1 MPRKEREATI
11 VISYNFKHPVVTVT
25 NIHFFMI
32 RIVKEWNNLPEWVVE
47 AGNLA
52 CFKRSLESF
61 LNIS

>member
-1 MPRKEREATI
+1 MHVDIGALRLRRK
-11 VISYNFKHPVVTVT
+11 KHLVVTVT
-25 NIHFFMI
+25 NIHFFI
-32 RIVKEWNNLPEWVVE
+32 RIVKEWNDLPDWVVG